1 MKEPLHSRRIWKRLA
16 CLAAMLFCVAAA
28 GVPALAQEA
37 AGDSGSGQSGIPEE
51 WAQVT
56 QEAPMTAGDFSGM
69 TLSDWLEKG
78 AEILRESLHEPLR
91 LLARLC
97 GLVLHGLEKGRLR
110 GLLLLAAVGKSMC
123 TERTSPE
130 LAGLVDTVV
139 TLAVFTLCSSCML
152 ALTGVLQDAIE
163 TSRVYIISF
172 VPVFASVLTACGQVG
187 GAALYSGFFFGA
199 AMVMADILCRVGL
212 PLTRVLLALNATAAV
227 GSTLDL
233 SQLTASVCRWTKW
246 LLTFCATVFG
256 ALIGLQGIFAQSA
269 DTLALKTGK
278 FLLSSG
284 VPVVGRAI
292 SDAMGSVLAGLKML
306 KGTVGFAVIAVI
318 AASFLPLL
326 IQCCA
331 YHLVFSAGNIVASAT
346 GGTKSAKL
354 LSGFSDCVSLYISM
368 VVFFSLI
375 VISSTLVM
383 ILLGNGG

>member
-97 GLVLHGLEKGRLR
+97 GL
-110 GLLLLAAVGKSMC
+110 LLLAAVGKSMC

-172 VPVFASVLTACGQVG
+172 VQVFASVLTACGQVG

-354 LSGFSDCVSLYISM
+354 LSGLSDCVSLYISM

>member
-37 AGDSGSGQSGIPEE
+37 TGDSGNGQSGIPEE
-51 WAQVT
+51 WAQVAL
-56 QEAPMTAGDFSGM
+56 EAPMTAGDFSGM

-97 GLVLHGLEKGRLR
+97 

-233 SQLTASVCRWTKW
+233 S
-246 LLTFCATVFG
+246 
-256 ALIGLQGIFAQSA
+256 LIHI
-269 DTLALKTGK
+269 
-278 FLLSSG
+278 
-284 VPVVGRAI
+284 
-292 SDAMGSVLAGLKML
+292 
-306 KGTVGFAVIAVI
+306 
-318 AASFLPLL
+318 
-326 IQCCA
+326 
-331 YHLVFSAGNIVASAT
+331 
-346 GGTKSAKL
+346 
-354 LSGFSDCVSLYISM
+354 
-368 VVFFSLI
+368 
-375 VISSTLVM
+375 
-383 ILLGNGG
+383 

>member
-1 MKEPLHSRRIWKRLA
+1 MKEPRHSRRIWKRLA

-97 GLVLHGLEKGRLR
+97 

-246 LLTFCATVFG
+246 LLTFCAC
-256 ALIGLQGIFAQSA
+256 
-269 DTLALKTGK
+269 
-278 FLLSSG
+278 LLYT
-284 VPVVGRAI
+284 
-292 SDAMGSVLAGLKML
+292 SDAA
-306 KGTVGFAVIAVI
+306 
-318 AASFLPLL
+318 
-326 IQCCA
+326 
-331 YHLVFSAGNIVASAT
+331 
-346 GGTKSAKL
+346 
-354 LSGFSDCVSLYISM
+354 DE
-368 VVFFSLI
+368 
-375 VISSTLVM
+375 
-383 ILLGNGG
+383 